1 MLDKFIKIRKSIM
14 FSIKTLII
22 SAITF
27 IFVETWVTF
36 YPNALFSKDGNYL
49 VIFSFVFFV
58 ILFGSLFSAFKIGI
72 YRLSEIIYSFSLS
85 ILVANFI
92 MYLELSL
99 IARDMLNPL
108 YLIISTFFQGLIV
121 FIGSVC
127 ANTIYFKLYPP
138 KELLAIFGDDQ
149 AGFRLI
155 DRMNHI
161 HHRFKIMQG
170 VNINNENVEKIKMLI
185 DKYEGVL
192 ICDIDK
198 TLANK
203 IYSYCYSKQKRIY
216 MMPSVTDILI
226 SKSHQIQIGDTV
238 VIMGKNLGLSP
249 EQRFF
254 KRTLDILISGIML
267 VFASPFMLFTALAI
281 KLYDGGSILYKQER
295 LTLNGKHFYVYKFR
309 SMIENAEG
317 KSGAVLASKSDSR
330 ITPVGKFI
338 RATRLDELPQ
348 LINVL
353 KGDMSLVGPR
363 PERPEIAEQYYENL
377 PEFAYRL
384 KTKAGL
390 TGYAQLYGKYNTPPA
405 DKLKMDLIYI
415 ESYSIWLD
423 IKLLILTFK
432 ILFMKESTE
441 GVDQDKKTAEK

>member
-1 MLDKFIKIRKSIM
+1 MLKTFIKIRKSVM
-14 FSIKTLII
+14 LTIKALIV
-22 SAITF
+22 SAITLVF
-27 IFVETWVTF
+27 IETWVNYYT
-36 YPNALFSKDGNYL
+36 NSLFDQNGNYL
-49 VIFSFVFFV
+49 VVFSFVFLL
-58 ILFGSLFSAFKIGI
+58 ILFGALFSAFKIGI

-85 ILVANFI
+85 VFVTNFM
-92 MYLELSL
+92 MYMELSL
-99 IARDMLNPL
+99 IAREMLNPI
-108 YLIISTFFQGLIV
+108 YLIISTFIQASVGFVGA
-121 FIGSVC
+121 VC

-155 DRMNHI
+155 TRMNQI
-161 HHRFKIMQG
+161 HHRFKIMRG
-170 VNINNENVEKIKMLI
+170 VNINTEDVEKIKMLI

-198 TLANK
+198 TITNK
-203 IYSYCYSKQKRIY
+203 LYSYCYAHQKRIY

-254 KRTLDILISGIML
+254 KRTLDILVSGIML
-267 VFASPFMLFTALAI
+267 VFASPFMLVTALAI

-390 TGYAQLYGKYNTPPA
+390 TGYAQLYGKYNTTPA

-441 GVDQDKKTAEK
+441 GIDQDKKTAEK

>member
-1 MLDKFIKIRKSIM
+1 MIKTFIKIRKSVM
-14 FSIKTLII
+14 LAIKALMLC
-22 SAITF
+22 AITF
-27 IFVETWVTF
+27 IFIEAWITHYT
-36 YPNALFSKDGNYL
+36 NSLFSKNGNYL
-49 VIFSFVFFV
+49 VIFSFVFLL
-58 ILFGSLFSAFKIGI
+58 ILFGALFSAFKIGI
-72 YRLSEIIYSFSLS
+72 YRLSEIIYSLSLS
-85 ILVANFI
+85 IVITNFM

-99 IARDMLNPL
+99 IAREMLNPAQL
-108 YLIISTFFQGLIV
+108 LLSMCFEIGIG

-127 ANTIYFKLYPP
+127 ANTVYFKLYPP

-155 DRMNHI
+155 TRMNLI
-161 HHRFKIMQG
+161 HQRFKIMRG
-170 VNINNENVEKIKMLI
+170 VNANTESLEKIKQLI

-198 TLANK
+198 NLENK
-203 IYSYCYSKQKRIY
+203 LYSYCYSKQKRIY
-216 MMPSVTDILI
+216 LLPSVTDILI

-249 EQRFF
+249 EQRFL
-254 KRTLDILISGIML
+254 KRALDIVVSGIL
-267 VFASPFMLFTALAI
+267 LIVASPFMIVTALAI
-281 KLYDGGSILYKQER
+281 KLYDGGSVLYKQER

-309 SMIENAEG
+309 SMIENAEQ

-330 ITPVGKFI
+330 ITPVGKII
-338 RATRLDELPQ
+338 RACRLDELPQ

-363 PERPEIAEQYYENL
+363 PERPEIAEQYYETL

-390 TGYAQLYGKYNTPPA
+390 TGYAQLYGKYNTTPA

-423 IKLLILTFK
+423 FKLLILTFK
-432 ILFMKESTE
+432 ILFMKDSTE
-441 GVDQDKKTAEK
+441 GVDQNKKTAEK

>member
-1 MLDKFIKIRKSIM
+1 MLNKLIKIRKTIM
-14 FSIKTLII
+14 LLIKALMV
-22 SAITF
+22 SAVTF
-27 IFVETWVTF
+27 VFIETWVTY
-36 YPNALFSKDGNYL
+36 YPTALFDKDGNYL
-49 VIFSFVFFV
+49 VVFSFVFLL

-85 ILVANFI
+85 IFVTNFM
-92 MYLELSL
+92 MYMEFSL
-99 IARDMLNPL
+99 IARELLNPL
-108 YLIISTFFQGLIV
+108 YLIISTIV
-121 FIGSVC
+121 QAGVGFIGAVC

-155 DRMNHI
+155 ARMNHI
-161 HHRFKIMQG
+161 HHRFKIMRG
-170 VNINNENVEKIKMLI
+170 VNINTEDVEKIKTLI

-198 TLANK
+198 TVANK
-203 IYSYCYSKQKRIY
+203 IYSYCYAQQKRIY
-216 MMPSVTDILI
+216 MMPSITDILI

-254 KRTLDILISGIML
+254 KRALDIFISGIML
-267 VFASPFMLFTALAI
+267 IFASPFMLATALAI

-295 LTLNGKHFYVYKFR
+295 LTLNGKRFYVYKFR

-390 TGYAQLYGKYNTPPA
+390 TGYAQLYGKYNTTPA

-441 GVDQDKKTAEK
+441 GVDQNKKTAEK